1 MPRVA
6 HRYETAWGGFKQTF
20 LEMVWLQFDQRWQN
34 PIFFLKRLV
43 TYVTNS
49 THYCQAVGTEP
60 VLTLLFISQLQTVS
74 LAFHVVIVDLPRIHT
89 GFSPTPHIFSPP
101 QTDFCV
107 ALLYIDC
114 AGFCSGTNMY
124 IIILCSDF
132 LIAFMKRTNL
142 KNLICTKNE
151 ILFILIYYRSK
162 CAAFQIFVITWFNPA
177 GLLDEDTIMFL
188 FIW

>member
-1 MPRVA
+1 MIHQNSFVSMPRVA

-101 QTDFCV
+101 PNWF
-107 ALLYIDC
+107 
-114 AGFCSGTNMY
+114 
-124 IIILCSDF
+124 LCSSA
-132 LIAFMKRTNL
+132 LYWLCR
-142 KNLICTKNE
+142 
-151 ILFILIYYRSK
+151 ILFWHKYVHYYTMFWLPNCIHEKNKSEKSDLYKEWDFIY
-162 CAAFQIFVITWFNPA
+162 FN
-177 GLLDEDTIMFL
+177 LLPI
-188 FIW
+188 